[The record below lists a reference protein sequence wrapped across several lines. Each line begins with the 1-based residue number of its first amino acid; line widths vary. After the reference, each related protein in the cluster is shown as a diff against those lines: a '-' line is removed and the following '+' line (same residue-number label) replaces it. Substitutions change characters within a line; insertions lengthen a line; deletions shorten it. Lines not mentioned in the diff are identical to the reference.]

1 MTSLHEPHT
10 QLDGDR
16 VEPDPRE
23 NPEQLAPV
31 GQKMGGTGETQDQHL
46 EALGRYRFGWSDA
59 DDAGATA
66 QRGLNESVVSNI
78 SHLKNEPEWMLQRRL
93 KGLRLFERKPL
104 PTWGAELDG
113 IDFDNIKYFVRST
126 EKQAASWDDLPADIK
141 NTYDKLGIPEA
152 EKARLVAGVAAQY
165 ESEVVYHK
173 INDEL
178 ERQGVIFLDTD
189 TALKEHP
196 ELFEEYF
203 GTVIPTG
210 DNKFSA
216 LNTAVW
222 SGGSFIYVP
231 KGVHVE
237 IPLQAYF
244 RINTENMGQFERTLI
259 IVDEDAYVH
268 YVEGCT
274 APIYSSDS
282 LHSAVVEIIVKK
294 GARCRYTT
302 IQNWSNNVYNLVTK
316 RATCEAGA
324 TMEWIDGN
332 IGSKVTMKYP
342 AVYLMGEHARGE
354 TLSVAFAGEGQHQDA
369 GSKMVHCA
377 PHTSSSI
384 ISKSVAR
391 GGGRT
396 SYRGLVQ
403 VQEGAEHSASVVK
416 CDALLV
422 DQISRSDTYPYVDV
436 REDDVSM
443 AHEATVSK
451 VSDDQLFY
459 LMSRGME
466 EDEAMAMIVRGFV
479 EPIAKELPMEYAIE
493 LNRLIELQMEGAVG

>member
-1 MTSLHEPHT
+1 MTTTSH
-10 QLDGDR
+10 
-16 VEPDPRE
+16 
-23 NPEQLAPV
+23 EQLE
-31 GQKMGGTGETQDQHL
+31 GIGTYE
-46 EALGRYRFGWSDA
+46 YGWSDS
-59 DDAGATA
+59 DVAGAA
-66 QRGLNESVVSNI
+66 ARRGLNEDVVRDI
-78 SHLKNEPEWMLQRRL
+78 SAKKSEPQWMLDMRL
-93 KGLRLFERKPL
+93 RGLRLFEKKPM
-104 PTWGAELDG
+104 PTWGSDLSG

-126 EKQAASWDDLPADIK
+126 EKQAASWDELPADIK
-141 NTYDKLGIPEA
+141 NTYDRLGIPEA
-152 EKARLVAGVAAQY
+152 EKQRLIAGVAAQY
-165 ESEVVYHK
+165 ESEVVYHQ
-173 INDEL
+173 INKEL
-178 ERQGVIFLDTD
+178 EAQGVIFLDTD

-196 ELFEEYF
+196 ELFREHF
-203 GTVIPTG
+203 ATVIPIG

-259 IVDEDAYVH
+259 IADEDSYVH

-274 APIYSSDS
+274 APVYSSDS

-294 GARCRYTT
+294 NARVRYTT

-316 RATCEAGA
+316 RAAAQAGA

-342 AVYLMGEHARGE
+342 AVWLLGEHAKGE

-369 GSKMVHCA
+369 GAKMVHAA
-377 PHTSSSI
+377 PYTSSTI

-403 VQEGAEHSASVVK
+403 IQEGAHHSKSTVK

-422 DQISRSDTYPYVDV
+422 DTISRSDTYPYVDV

-443 AHEATVSK
+443 GHEATVSK
-451 VSDDQLFY
+451 ISADQLFY
-459 LMSRGME
+459 LMSRGMT

-479 EPIAKELPMEYAIE
+479 EPIARELPMEYALE

>member
-1 MTSLHEPHT
+1 MTTAERPL
-10 QLDGDR
+10 
-16 VEPDPRE
+16 
-23 NPEQLAPV
+23 
-31 GQKMGGTGETQDQHL
+31 TQDEQI
-46 EALGRYRFGWSDA
+46 EALSTYKFGWSDA
-59 DDAGATA
+59 DAAGAGA
-66 QRGLNESVVSNI
+66 QRGLSADVARNI
-78 SHLKNEPEWMLQRRL
+78 SGLKNEPQWMLERRL
-93 KGLRLFERKPL
+93 GALELFYKKPM
-104 PTWGAELDG
+104 PNWGSDLSG

-126 EKQAASWDDLPADIK
+126 EKQAESWEDLPEDIK
-141 NTYDKLGIPEA
+141 NTYDRLGIPEA
-152 EKARLVAGVAAQY
+152 EKQRLVAGVAAQY

-173 INDEL
+173 IREDL
-178 ERQGVIFLDTD
+178 DALGVIFLDTD
-189 TALKEHP
+189 TALKEH
-196 ELFEEYF
+196 EDVFKEHF
-203 GTVIPTG
+203 GTVIPSG
-210 DNKFSA
+210 DNKFAA

-231 KGVHVE
+231 PGVHVD

-294 GARCRYTT
+294 GGRCRYTT

-316 RATCEAGA
+316 RAVAQEGA

-342 AVYLMGEHARGE
+342 AVWMTGEHAKGE
-354 TLSVAFAGEGQHQDA
+354 VLSIAFAGEGQHQDA
-369 GSKMVHCA
+369 GAKMVHAA
-377 PHTSSSI
+377 PNTSSTI

-403 VQEGAEHSASVVK
+403 VEPGATGSKSTVK

-422 DQISRSDTYPYVDV
+422 DTISRSDTYPYVDV
-436 REDDVSM
+436 REDDVTLG
-443 AHEATVSK
+443 HEATVSR

-459 LMSRGME
+459 LMSRGLS

-479 EPIAKELPMEYAIE
+479 EPIARELPMEYALE

>member
-1 MTSLHEPHT
+1 MTATTGSAPGLGST
-10 QLDGDR
+10 QA
-16 VEPDPRE
+16 E
-23 NPEQLAPV
+23 
-31 GQKMGGTGETQDQHL
+31 HL
-46 EALGRYRFGWSDA
+46 EALGAYQYGWHDP
-59 DDAGATA
+59 DKAGASA
-66 QRGLNESVVSNI
+66 QRGLNEGVVRYI
-78 SHLKNEPEWMLQRRL
+78 SGLKNEPEWMLELRL
-93 KGLRLFERKPL
+93 KALKMFERKPM
-104 PTWGAELDG
+104 PTWGSDLSG

-126 EKQAASWDDLPADIK
+126 EKQAQTWDDLPEDIK
-141 NTYDKLGIPEA
+141 NTYDRLGIPEA

-173 INDEL
+173 INEEL

-189 TALKEHP
+189 TGLREHP
-196 ELFEEYF
+196 EIFEKYF
-203 GTVIPTG
+203 TSVVPLG

-231 KGVHVE
+231 PGVHVS

-259 IVDEDAYVH
+259 IADEGSYVH

-294 GARCRYTT
+294 NARVRYTT
-302 IQNWSNNVYNLVTK
+302 IQNWSTNVYNLVTK
-316 RATCEAGA
+316 RTTVEAGG
-324 TMEWIDGN
+324 TMEWVDGN

-342 AVYLMGEHARGE
+342 ACYLMGEHARGE
-354 TLSVAFAGEGQHQDA
+354 TLSIAFAGEGQHQDA
-369 GSKMVHCA
+369 GAKMVHAA

-391 GGGRT
+391 SGGRS

-403 VQEGAEHSASVVK
+403 VQKGANHSASSVK

-451 VSDDQLFY
+451 VSEDQLFY
-459 LMSRGME
+459 LMSRGMG

-479 EPIAKELPMEYAIE
+479 EPIA
-493 LNRLIELQMEGAVG
+493 

>member
-1 MTSLHEPHT
+1 MTAAAEQRPTTEPMT
-10 QLDGDR
+10 Q
-16 VEPDPRE
+16 EE
-23 NPEQLAPV
+23 TLA
-31 GQKMGGTGETQDQHL
+31 T
-46 EALGRYRFGWSDA
+46 LGRYEYGWADSDT
-59 DDAGATA
+59 AGASA
-66 QRGLNESVVSNI
+66 RRGLSEDVVRDI
-78 SHLKNEPEWMLQRRL
+78 SARKGEPEWMLESRL
-93 KGLRLFERKPL
+93 KGLKLFERKPM
-104 PTWGAELDG
+104 PHWGADLTG
-113 IDFDNIKYFVRST
+113 IDFDSIKYFVRST
-126 EKQAASWDDLPADIK
+126 EKQATSWEDLPEDIK

-152 EKARLVAGVAAQY
+152 EKQRLVAGVAAQY
-165 ESEVVYHK
+165 ESEVVYHQ
-173 INDEL
+173 IREDL
-178 ERQGVIFLDTD
+178 EEQGVIFLDTD

-196 ELFEEYF
+196 ELFQEYY
-203 GTVIPTG
+203 GSVIPHG

-216 LNTAVW
+216 LNGAVW

-231 KGVHVE
+231 KGVKVD

-294 GARCRYTT
+294 GGRCRYTT

-316 RATCEAGA
+316 RAKAEEGA

-342 AVYLMGEHARGE
+342 AVMLMGPHAKGE
-354 TLSVAFAGEGQHQDA
+354 VLSIAFAGEGQHQDA
-369 GSKMVHCA
+369 GAKMTHLA
-377 PHTSSSI
+377 PHTSSTI
-384 ISKSVAR
+384 VSKSVAR

-396 SYRGLVQ
+396 SYRGLVR
-403 VQEGAEHSASVVK
+403 VNKGAHHSASTVK

-422 DQISRSDTYPYVDV
+422 DTISRSDTYPYVDV
-436 REDDVSM
+436 REDDVAM
-443 AHEATVSK
+443 GHEATVSK
-451 VSDDQLFY
+451 VSEDQLFY
-459 LMSRGME
+459 LMSRGLT
-466 EDEAMAMIVRGFV
+466 EDEAMAMVVRGFV
-479 EPIAKELPMEYAIE
+479 EPIARELPMEYALE

>member
-1 MTSLHEPHT
+1 M
-10 QLDGDR
+10 
-16 VEPDPRE
+16 
-23 NPEQLAPV
+23 NPE
-31 GQKMGGTGETQDQHL
+31 L
-46 EALGRYRFGWSDA
+46 EGLGSYEYGWADS
-59 DDAGATA
+59 DDAGASA
-66 QRGLNESVVSNI
+66 QRGLNEDVVRDI
-78 SHLKNEPEWMLQRRL
+78 SAKKSEPQWMLDLRL
-93 KGLRLFERKPL
+93 KGLKLFDRKPM

-126 EKQAASWDDLPADIK
+126 EKQATSWDDLPEDIK

-152 EKARLVAGVAAQY
+152 EKQRLVAGVAAQY
-165 ESEVVYHK
+165 ESEVVYHQ
-173 INDEL
+173 IREDL
-178 ERQGVIFLDTD
+178 EEQGVLFLDTD
-189 TALKEHP
+189 TALQEHP
-196 ELFEEYF
+196 ELFKEYF
-203 GTVIPTG
+203 GTVIPVG
-210 DNKFSA
+210 DNKFAA
-216 LNTAVW
+216 LNTSVW

-231 KGVHVE
+231 KGVHVD

-274 APIYSSDS
+274 APIYKSDS
-282 LHSAVVEIIVKK
+282 LHSAVGRDHREEGRPLPLHDHPELVEQRLQPRHQARDLRGRRHHGVGRRQHRLQGDDEVPRRLPDGRARQGRDAVDRLRRRGPAPGRRRQD
-294 GARCRYTT
+294 GAR
-302 IQNWSNNVYNLVTK
+302 
-316 RATCEAGA
+316 RAAHLEL
-324 TMEWIDGN
+324 DH
-332 IGSKVTMKYP
+332 
-342 AVYLMGEHARGE
+342 L
-354 TLSVAFAGEGQHQDA
+354 
-369 GSKMVHCA
+369 
-377 PHTSSSI
+377 
-384 ISKSVAR
+384 SKSVAR

-396 SYRGLVQ
+396 SYRGLIQ
-403 VQEGAEHSASVVK
+403 VNEGAHGSKSNVL

-443 AHEATVSK
+443 GHEATVSK

-479 EPIAKELPMEYAIE
+479 EPIAKELPMEYALE

>member
-1 MTSLHEPHT
+1 MTAAAEQRPTTEPMT
-10 QLDGDR
+10 Q
-16 VEPDPRE
+16 EE
-23 NPEQLAPV
+23 TLA
-31 GQKMGGTGETQDQHL
+31 T
-46 EALGRYRFGWSDA
+46 LGRYEYGWADSDT
-59 DDAGATA
+59 AGETA
-66 QRGLNESVVSNI
+66 RRGLSEDVVRDI
-78 SHLKNEPEWMLQRRL
+78 SARKGEPEWMLESRL
-93 KGLRLFERKPL
+93 KGLKLFERKPM
-104 PTWGAELDG
+104 PHWGADLTG
-113 IDFDNIKYFVRST
+113 INFDSIKYFVRST
-126 EKQAASWDDLPADIK
+126 EKQATSWEDLPEDIK
-141 NTYDKLGIPEA
+141 NTYDRLGIPEA
-152 EKARLVAGVAAQY
+152 EKQRLVAGVAAQY
-165 ESEVVYHK
+165 ESEVVYHQ
-173 INDEL
+173 IREDL
-178 ERQGVIFLDTD
+178 EEQGVIFLDTD

-196 ELFEEYF
+196 ELFQEYY
-203 GTVIPTG
+203 GSVIPHG

-216 LNTAVW
+216 LNGAVW

-231 KGVHVE
+231 KGVKVD

-259 IVDEDAYVH
+259 IVDEGAYVH

-294 GARCRYTT
+294 GGRCRYTT

-316 RATCEAGA
+316 RAKAEEGA

-342 AVYLMGEHARGE
+342 AVMLMGPHAKGE
-354 TLSVAFAGEGQHQDA
+354 VLSIAFAGEGQHQDA
-369 GSKMVHCA
+369 GAKMTHLA
-377 PHTSSSI
+377 PYTSSTI
-384 ISKSVAR
+384 VSKSVAR

-396 SYRGLVQ
+396 SYRGLVR
-403 VQEGAEHSASVVK
+403 VNKGAHHSASTVK

-443 AHEATVSK
+443 GHEATVSK
-451 VSDDQLFY
+451 VSEDQLFY
-459 LMSRGME
+459 LMSRGLT
-466 EDEAMAMIVRGFV
+466 EDEAMAMVVRGFV
-479 EPIAKELPMEYAIE
+479 EPIARELPMEYALE

>member
-1 MTSLHEPHT
+1 MSTT
-10 QLDGDR
+10 AD
-16 VEPDPRE
+16 
-23 NPEQLAPV
+23 EQAATIAELSNYEYGWRDTDSA
-31 GQKMGGTGETQDQHL
+31 GQ
-46 EALGRYRFGWSDA
+46 
-59 DDAGATA
+59 GAR
-66 QRGLNESVVSNI
+66 RGLNEDVVRDI
-78 SHLKNEPEWMLQRRL
+78 SALKGEPDWMLDLRL
-93 KGLRLFERKPL
+93 KGLCLFGKKPI
-104 PTWGAELDG
+104 PAWGSDLTG

-126 EKQAASWDDLPADIK
+126 EKQAASWEDLPEDIK
-141 NTYDKLGIPEA
+141 NTYDRLGIPEA
-152 EKARLVAGVAAQY
+152 EKQRLVAGVAAQY
-165 ESEVVYHK
+165 ESEVVYHQ
-173 INDEL
+173 IREDL
-178 ERQGVIFLDTD
+178 EEQGVLFLDTD
-189 TALKEHP
+189 SGLREY
-196 ELFEEYF
+196 EDMYRQYF
-203 GTVIPTG
+203 GSVMPVG
-210 DNKFSA
+210 DNKFA
-216 LNTAVW
+216 APNTAVW

-231 KGVHVE
+231 KGVHVD

-282 LHSAVVEIIVKK
+282 LHSAVVEIVVKK

-302 IQNWSNNVYNLVTK
+302 IQNWSTNVYNLVTK
-316 RATCEAGA
+316 RAIAHEGA
-324 TMEWIDGN
+324 TMEWVDGN
-332 IGSKVTMKYP
+332 LGSKVTMKYP
-342 AVYLMGEHARGE
+342 AVWMTGPHARGE
-354 TLSVAFAGEGQHQDA
+354 TLSIAFAGEKQHQDA
-369 GSKMVHCA
+369 GAKMVHAA

-403 VQEGAEHSASVVK
+403 VHEGAHHSKSTVK

-422 DQISRSDTYPYVDV
+422 DDISRSDTYPYVDV

-443 AHEATVSK
+443 GHEATVSK
-451 VSDDQLFY
+451 VSEDQLFY
-459 LMSRGME
+459 LMSRGLD

-479 EPIAKELPMEYAIE
+479 EPIARELPMEYALE